1 MTPALGY
8 PDRVEVATRLCTC
21 CGMPLAAGA
30 DVCPRCNTQV
40 VQRGPSSRD
49 AKMSLALGLLGI
61 AVLPILFSV
70 PAIVLAVRAR
80 RTIAR
85 TPGMHGRDA
94 AGWGL
99 AMGIFGTLL
108 GGLLVLAFLYG
119 LTLPGA

>member
-1 MTPALGY
+1 MRPALGY
-8 PDRVEVATRLCTC
+8 AHPVEVATRPCTC
-21 CGMPLAAGA
+21 CGMPLTAGA

-49 AKMSLALGLLGI
+49 AKLSLALGLLGI

-85 TPGMHGRDA
+85 TPGMHGGDA

-108 GGLLVLAFLYG
+108 GGLLVLAFAYG